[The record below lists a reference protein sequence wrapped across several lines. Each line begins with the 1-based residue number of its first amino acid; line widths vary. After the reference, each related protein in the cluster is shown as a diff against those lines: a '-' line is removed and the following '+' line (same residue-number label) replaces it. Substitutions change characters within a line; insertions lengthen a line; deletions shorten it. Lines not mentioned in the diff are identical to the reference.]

1 MATNTSDMGESQ
13 PSATGASGTL
23 IDWAAEFQLTEF
35 LSGLQT
41 VLAGMA
47 NSMPR
52 PDQLEQFGDS
62 IPSQPTTSRA
72 SAPGNLSVAQGMFN
86 APFFVSAISGSVPEA
101 SSSIPPPTPQP
112 SLSVFHPTNDIP
124 SATPAPNIPNPNRGS
139 EKTFSLGPGRAPI
152 PPKLVSR
159 ILSDKFI
166 ELTELLP
173 ENLDE
178 PLSDT
183 TSFAI
188 EGSTIVP
195 VSRSSRERKSNMDI
209 LLWVECFNSYVSVI
223 VTFQPHRAHDLL
235 AYMALIIRTAKSF
248 GSRAWSQY
256 DRTFRCEVEVNNL
269 QDWSVIRIFHT
280 AAIYC
285 IPDAEPIGNPTV

>member
-1 MATNTSDMGESQ
+1 
-13 PSATGASGTL
+13 
-23 IDWAAEFQLTEF
+23 
-35 LSGLQT
+35 
-41 VLAGMA
+41 MA
-47 NSMPR
+47 NSTPR
-52 PDQLEQFGDS
+52 PDQLGDF

-86 APFFVSAISGSVPEA
+86 APSFVSAISGSVPEA
-101 SSSIPPPTPQP
+101 SSSIPPPQRW
-112 SLSVFHPTNDIP
+112 LSVFHPTNNIA
-124 SATPAPNIPNPNRGS
+124 SATPAPNIPNPNLGP
-139 EKTFSLGPGRAPI
+139 EKAFSLGPGHAPI

-195 VSRSSRERKSNMDI
+195 VSDPRKKVK
-209 LLWVECFNSYVSVI
+209 LGHFVV
-223 VTFQPHRAHDLL
+223 
-235 AYMALIIRTAKSF
+235 
-248 GSRAWSQY
+248 G
-256 DRTFRCEVEVNNL
+256 
-269 QDWSVIRIFHT
+269 
-280 AAIYC
+280 
-285 IPDAEPIGNPTV
+285 